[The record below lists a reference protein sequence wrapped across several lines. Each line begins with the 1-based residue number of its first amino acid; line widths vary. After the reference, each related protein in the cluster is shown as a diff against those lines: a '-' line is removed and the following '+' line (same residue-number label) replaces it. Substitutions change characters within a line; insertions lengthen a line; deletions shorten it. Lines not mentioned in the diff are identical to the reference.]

1 MTELMVI
8 FVVALLVLGPKK
20 LPGLARSLGR
30 SLAEFRRAS
39 ADIRREFLDV
49 ADEARIQPPY
59 KALPAKPPEPKP
71 AEPAAEAP
79 SAQGEQSGP
88 PPGLPRG

>member
-1 MTELMVI
+1 MVI

-39 ADIRREFLDV
+39 ADLRREFLDV
-49 ADEARIQPPY
+49 AEETRIQPPRR
-59 KALPAKPPEPKP
+59 AEPKP
-71 AEPAAEAP
+71 AAEAKPDAAEAP
-79 SAQGEQSGP
+79 AAPPAPAVEAEPAQDP
-88 PPGLPRG
+88 PRG